1 MIDDMEKK
9 VFTYLCLIAACLC
22 CTTGC
27 VPEDEFIHDGM
38 RVNLGAR
45 VTSSAL
51 SRAEADLEV
60 DYDYDEELN
69 VSMIRW
75 DENSGDDVYGK
86 EELPAT
92 MGTPSTDG
100 NWLREIK
107 FNTTQFYKSKDG
119 DLGFAGWYPQS
130 GNANWEK
137 TDGRV
142 IDSNN
147 TMTYNIDGTTDVMV
161 SDFSRG
167 NFQTGLPHL
176 TFSHALCMYKIYAYA
191 VDQDCVKEWGQLTQV
206 TLSNLHQKLK
216 VQLPATFTAETWKPE
231 FSFST
236 PDGKSFQ
243 EKTLMSDNGNE
254 PLPIG
259 TSNAVYVGQLIH
271 GAPAG
276 GGKLT
281 DNVLYITAH
290 TSNNPEGVKVAV
302 VRDFTPGRTYNIY
315 LKFSLKGIINAE
327 VSATDWEYDKDS
339 DYEITQ
345 DYGLL
350 TDLSRYGTANCYIVS
365 SANRG
370 YCFDATVKGNG
381 VNTLTKRDGTTVV
394 LPDRDTR
401 LDIDTVAILRS
412 DAMMK
417 MENGKMVYIDD
428 AKERVST
435 PIIELLSNKLT
446 DGKIVFEVPG
456 NKDNK
461 DDYSLIYRG
470 NVKIAGYKNGEI
482 VWSWHIWVTDKPQNQ
497 GYSNGYVALDRNLG
511 AVTTDYKTFKPARSH
526 WSGLYYQWGRKD
538 PIFRPTVDDNQEWNE
553 VWKREVVEYPVSVA
567 DAHKRPTAYYYDA
580 LGASNNWTTDTENN
594 DYFWGYISMRDD
606 VKKTLYDPCPPGY
619 RVPGNALWENYISD
633 MTVSEVNSNAGDF
646 AGYIFNMYEG
656 MMSIYYPGSVCLA
669 DGKLQY
675 SDYIFASEIE
685 DFTYMHSA
693 TPYDP
698 DIYGQG
704 DNPDYQGLAYHFRY
718 NKDKIG
724 TDYSSVMVADPTKYH
739 VKRSAAYPVRCV
751 FESSAPTVTNLSDV
765 QTANSYVVSK
775 SGFYRFR
782 ATTRGNGVTGLNIVS
797 GNSSFYR
804 AFDAGMGA
812 GISGIDKVDVL
823 WWQGDLSEGSDYR
836 TFANGNPSSEQVESK
851 CPIVVLDNGKLDD
864 GFASF
869 YVTVNENTYG
879 NVGLAAYDANGKILW
894 SWHIWI
900 LPEVKVKYLGDYTVM
915 DRNLGAT
922 YAPEDDN
929 SFDSKNLYANF
940 GLYYQWGRKDP
951 FFPPNGTDNTDSGTY
966 FWFKKERG
974 EWKRMNSN
982 IVNVKST
989 IPQSVENPLTFYS
1002 SDDNYWQTTYT
1013 STQGEANDFW
1023 GYVGSSEKKGDSF
1036 AKTMY
1041 DPCPPG
1047 YRVMQHDVF
1056 ESAGI
1061 CGSNDE
1067 TTYTINGRDYNDNG
1081 VYFYNEMSANGT
1093 ISAGGVWFPNSRGVG
1108 SDGKFLGTTKEQS
1121 WGYDVY
1127 EHSISTA
1134 TPYAD
1139 VGSDILR
1146 TRDIRWFQNRKWKWN
1161 WGYSY
1166 FYQIQQ
1172 NQSNEM
1178 SNARVVRCQME

>member
-1 MIDDMEKK
+1 MEKK
-9 VFTYLCLIAACLC
+9 VFTYLCLIAVCLC
-22 CTTGC
+22 GSTGC
-27 VPEDEFIHDGM
+27 VPEDEFLHDGM

-45 VTSSAL
+45 ITSSAL

-60 DYDYDEELN
+60 DYDYGENLP
-69 VSMIRW
+69 VTMIRW
-75 DENSGDDVYGK
+75 DEGKGDNVYGST
-86 EELPAT
+86 ELSAT

-100 NWLREIK
+100 TWLREIE
-107 FNTTQFYKSKDG
+107 FTPTQFYNNKEG
-119 DLGFAGWYPQS
+119 GLGFAGWYPQS
-130 GNANWEK
+130 GWEK
-137 TDGRV
+137 TTDGKL
-142 IDSNN
+142 IHSDN
-147 TMTYNIDGTTDVMV
+147 TMIYDIDGTTDVMV

-191 VDQDCVKEWGQLTQV
+191 VDQDCVKEWGELTQV

-231 FSFST
+231 FSFYT
-236 PDGKSFQ
+236 EGDNFK

-276 GGKLT
+276 GGELT
-281 DNVLYITAH
+281 DNVLYITAQ
-290 TSNNPEGVKVAV
+290 TSNNTEGVKVAEVAV

-538 PIFRPTVDDNQEWNE
+538 PIFRPTVDDNTEWNE
-553 VWKREVVEYPVSVA
+553 VWKPEIVNRPVSVA
-567 DAHKRPTAYYYDA
+567 EAHKKPTAYYYDA
-580 LGASNNWTTDTENN
+580 SGASNNWTTDTENN

-633 MTVSEVNSNAGDF
+633 MTAERVNNSGGEF
-646 AGYIFNMYEG
+646 AGYNFNIYG
-656 MMSIYYPGSVCLA
+656 MMDIYYPGAVCLA
-669 DGKLQY
+669 DGKLQHN
-675 SDYIFASEIE
+675 DENNENVDFKE
-685 DFTYMHSA
+685 FTYMYSA

-704 DNPDYQGLAYHFRY
+704 GNSDYQGLAYHFRY
-718 NKDKIG
+718 NEDKIG

-823 WWQGDLSEGSDYR
+823 WWQGDLSDGSDYR

-900 LPEVKVKYLGDYTVM
+900 QPEVKVKYLGDYTVM

-922 YAPEDDN
+922 YAPEDDS
-929 SFDSKNLYANF
+929 SFKSENLYANL

-951 FFPPNGTDNTDSGTY
+951 FFPPNSDFSGTNTDY
-966 FWFKKERG
+966 WFKKDRNGTWER
-974 EWKRMNSN
+974 KSNN
-982 IVNVKST
+982 IVTGRST

-1002 SDDNYWQTTYT
+1002 SGNTYWQTTYM
-1013 STQGEANDFW
+1013 SAQGEANDFW
-1023 GYVGSSEKKGDSF
+1023 GYVGSAGTKGDSF

-1056 ESAGI
+1056 ESAEI
-1061 CGSNDE
+1061 CNSNDQG
-1067 TTYTINGRDYNDNG
+1067 TFTISGRTYNSNG
-1081 VYFYNEMSANGT
+1081 VYFIDGMSAKGT
-1093 ISAGGVWFPNSRGVG
+1093 ISAGGLWFPNSRAINSAG
-1108 SDGKFLGTTKEQS
+1108 SFTNDGNHR
-1121 WGYDVY
+1121 V
-1127 EHSISTA
+1127 STA
-1134 TPYAD
+1134 TPFSS
-1139 VGSDILR
+1139 GNNLN
-1146 TRDIRWFQNRKWKWN
+1146 TREIRWWSEGNRNK
-1161 WGYSY
+1161 YY
-1166 FYQIQQ
+1166 RIQQ
-1172 NQSNEM
+1172 NEDNNWM
-1178 SNARVVRCQME
+1178 VDARVVRCQME

>member
-1 MIDDMEKK
+1 MKKK
-9 VFTYLCLIAACLC
+9 VFTYLCLIAVCLC
-22 CTTGC
+22 GSTGC
-27 VPEDEFIHDGM
+27 VPEDEFLHDGM

-45 VTSSAL
+45 ITSSAL

-60 DYDYDEELN
+60 DYDYGENLP
-69 VSMIRW
+69 VTMIRW
-75 DENSGDDVYGK
+75 DEGEGDNVYGST
-86 EELPAT
+86 ELSAT

-100 NWLREIK
+100 TWLREIE
-107 FNTTQFYKSKDG
+107 FTSTQFYNNKIG
-119 DLGFAGWYPQS
+119 DLGFAGWYPRS
-130 GNANWEK
+130 DNVNWEK
-137 TDGRV
+137 TGGKV
-142 IDSNN
+142 IHSDN
-147 TMTYNIDGTTDVMV
+147 TMIYDIDGTTDVMV

-191 VDQDCVKEWGQLTQV
+191 VDEDCVKEWGQLTQV

-276 GGKLT
+276 GGELT
-281 DNVLYITAH
+281 DNVLYITAK
-290 TSNNPEGVKVAV
+290 TSNNPEEVKVAV

-327 VSATDWEYDKDS
+327 VSATDWVYDKDS

-350 TDLSRYGTANCYIVS
+350 TDLSRYGTSNCYIVS

-417 MENGKMVYIDD
+417 MENGKMVYIDK
-428 AKERVST
+428 AEERVST

-446 DGKIVFEVPG
+446 DGKIVFKVPG

-511 AVTTDYKTFKPARSH
+511 AVTTDYSNFKAARSH

-669 DGKLQY
+669 DGKLQD
-675 SDYIFASEIE
+675 SDDIYASEIE
-685 DFTYMHSA
+685 YFTYMHSA

-704 DNPDYQGLAYHFRY
+704 NEAKYQGLAYHFRY

-823 WWQGDLSEGSDYR
+823 WWQGDLSDGSDYR
-836 TFANGNPSSEQVESK
+836 TFANENPSSVDIESK
-851 CPIVVLDNGKLDD
+851 CPVVMLDNGKLDD

-900 LPEVKVKYLGDYTVM
+900 QPEVKVKYLGDYTVM

-929 SFDSKNLYANF
+929 SFKPENLYANL

-1067 TTYTINGRDYNDNG
+1067 TTYTINGRDYNDYG
-1081 VYFYNEMSANGT
+1081 VYFYNGMSANGT

-1121 WGYDVY
+1121 WIYYVY

-1146 TRDIRWFQNRKWKWN
+1146 TRDIRWFQNRKYN
-1161 WGYSY
+1161 WSGYYSY

>member
-1 MIDDMEKK
+1 MKKK
-9 VFTYLCLIAACLC
+9 VFTYLCLIAVCLC
-22 CTTGC
+22 GSTGC
-27 VPEDEFIHDGM
+27 VPEDEFLHDGM
-38 RVNLGAR
+38 RVNLGAKI
-45 VTSSAL
+45 TSSAL

-60 DYDYDEELN
+60 DYDYGENLP
-69 VSMIRW
+69 VTMIRW
-75 DENSGDDVYGK
+75 DEGNGDNVYGST
-86 EELPAT
+86 ELSAT

-100 NWLREIK
+100 TWLREIE
-107 FNTTQFYKSKDG
+107 FTPTQFYNNKVG

-130 GNANWEK
+130 DNANWEK
-137 TDGRV
+137 TGGRV

-167 NFQTGLPHL
+167 SFQTGLPHL

-231 FSFST
+231 FSFYT
-236 PDGKSFQ
+236 EGDNFK

-271 GAPAG
+271 GAPADG
-276 GGKLT
+276 GELT
-281 DNVLYITAH
+281 ENVLYITAQ

-428 AKERVST
+428 ATERVST

-538 PIFRPTVDDNQEWNE
+538 PIFRPTVDDNTEWNNVWEPE
-553 VWKREVVEYPVSVA
+553 VIKNPVSVA

-580 LGASNNWTTDTENN
+580 SGVSNNWTTDTENN

-633 MTVSEVNSNAGDF
+633 MTAERVKNSGGEF
-646 AGYIFNMYEG
+646 AGYNFNIYG
-656 MMSIYYPGSVCLA
+656 MMDIYYPGVVCLA
-669 DGKLQY
+669 DGKLQHN
-675 SDYIFASEIE
+675 DENNENE
-685 DFTYMHSA
+685 DIKEFTYMYSA

-704 DNPDYQGLAYHFRY
+704 GNSNYQGLAYHFRY

-823 WWQGDLSEGSDYR
+823 WWQGDLSDGSDYR
-836 TFANGNPSSEQVESK
+836 TFANENPSSEQVESK

-900 LPEVKVKYLGDYTVM
+900 QPEVKVKRLGDYTVM

-922 YAPEDDN
+922 YAPEDDS
-929 SFDSKNLYANF
+929 SFKFENLYANL

-951 FFPPNGTDNTDSGTY
+951 FFPPNSSFSGTNTDY
-966 FWFKKERG
+966 WFKKDRNGTWER
-974 EWKRMNSN
+974 KSNN
-982 IVNVKST
+982 IVTSKGT
-989 IPQSVENPLTFYS
+989 IPQSVENPTNFFDS
-1002 SDDNYWQTTYT
+1002 GNNTYWQTTYNSPT
-1013 STQGEANDFW
+1013 GEANDFW
-1023 GYVGSSEKKGDSF
+1023 GYVGSAGTKGDSF

-1056 ESAGI
+1056 QSAYICECNNPKVTDKDKYEYKLSNCSNYWGI
-1061 CGSNDE
+1061 YFNDKVYSN
-1067 TTYTINGRDYNDNG
+1067 YKNRR
-1081 VYFYNEMSANGT
+1081 
-1093 ISAGGVWFPNSRGVG
+1093 ISAGGVWFPNASAIKSNGEFDKDGPSR
-1108 SDGKFLGTTKEQS
+1108 L
-1121 WGYDVY
+1121 
-1127 EHSISTA
+1127 STS
-1134 TPYAD
+1134 TPYYSGTDLSAREMRWW
-1139 VGSDILR
+1139 GFSSD
-1146 TRDIRWFQNRKWKWN
+1146 
-1161 WGYSY
+1161 SY
-1166 FYQIQQ
+1166 TIQP
-1172 NQSNEM
+1172 NNTSWM
-1178 SNARVVRCQME
+1178 GDAMVVRCQME

>member
-1 MIDDMEKK
+1 MEKK
-9 VFTYLCLIAACLC
+9 VFTYLCLIAAYLC

-38 RVNLGAR
+38 RVNLGAKI
-45 VTSSAL
+45 TSSAL

-75 DENSGDDVYGK
+75 DENSSDNVYGK

-92 MGTPSTDG
+92 MGMPSTDG

-130 GNANWEK
+130 DNANWEK
-137 TDGRV
+137 TDGKV
-142 IDSNN
+142 ISSSS
-147 TMTYNIDGTTDVMV
+147 TMTYKIDGKTDVMV

-167 NFQTGLPHL
+167 NFYTGLPHL

-191 VDQDCVKEWGQLTQV
+191 VDDDCVKEWDKLTQV
-206 TLSNLHQKLK
+206 TLSNLHSKLK
-216 VQLPATFTAETWKPE
+216 VQLPATFTAKTWKPE
-231 FSFST
+231 FSFFT
-236 PDGKSFQ
+236 PDGESKK
-243 EKTLMSDNGNE
+243 EETL
-254 PLPIG
+254 LPDESQVDLEIG
-259 TSNAVYVGQLIH
+259 TSKAVYVGQLIH
-271 GAPAG
+271 GAPADG
-276 GGKLT
+276 GSL
-281 DNVLYITAH
+281 DENVLYITA
-290 TSNNPEGVKVAV
+290 TTTKNSEGVKVAV

-327 VSATDWEYDKDS
+327 VSATDWEYNKDS
-339 DYEITQ
+339 NYEITQ

-401 LDIDTVAILRS
+401 LDIDSVAILRS

-417 MENGKMVYIDD
+417 MDGNGRMVYIDD
-428 AKERVST
+428 ATERVST

-446 DGKIVFEVPG
+446 DGKVVFRVPG
-456 NKDNK
+456 NEDNQ

-470 NVKIAGYKNGEI
+470 NVKIAGYNKNGEI

-511 AVTTDYKTFKPARSH
+511 AVTKDYANFKPARSH

-538 PIFRPTVDDNQEWNE
+538 PIFRPTVDNNTEWNE
-553 VWKREVVEYPVSVA
+553 VWKSEVVESPVSVA
-567 DAHKRPTAYYYDA
+567 EAHKRPTAYYYDKN
-580 LGASNNWTTDTENN
+580 GTSNNWTTDTENN

-619 RVPGNALWENYISD
+619 RVPGNALWENYVSD
-633 MTVSEVNSNAGDF
+633 MTITKALTSSTPSSF
-646 AGYIFNMYEG
+646 AGYKFNLYG
-656 MMSIYYPGSVCLA
+656 MMEIYYPGAVCLA
-669 DGKLQY
+669 EGALQHN
-675 SDYIFASEIE
+675 DENNANDDIE
-685 DFTYMHSA
+685 EFTYLYSA

-698 DIYGQG
+698 DIYGQVG
-704 DNPDYQGLAYHFRY
+704 NRYQGLAYHFRY
-718 NKDKIG
+718 GEGFG
-724 TDYSSVMVADPTKYH
+724 TNYSAVLVADPDKYH

-797 GNSSFYR
+797 GSNSFYR
-804 AFDAGMGA
+804 AFDAGLGA

-823 WWQGDLSEGSDYR
+823 WWQGDLSNGSDYR
-836 TFANGNPSSEQVESK
+836 IFANRNPSSEQIESE
-851 CPIVVLDNGKLDD
+851 CPVVMLDNGKLDD

-869 YVTVNENTYG
+869 YVTVNEKTYG

-900 LPEVKVKYLGDYTVM
+900 QPEVKVKRLGDYTVM

-922 YAPEDDN
+922 YAPENDY
-929 SFDSKNLYANF
+929 SFKAENLYANL

-951 FFPPNGTDNTDSGTY
+951 FFPPNSNFDGTNTDY
-966 FWFKKERG
+966 WFKKDRNGTWER
-974 EWKRMNSN
+974 KSNN
-982 IVNVKST
+982 IVTSKGT
-989 IPQSVENPLTFYS
+989 IPQSVENPLTFYK
-1002 SDDNYWQTTYT
+1002 SDNTYWQTTYNS
-1013 STQGEANDFW
+1013 STGEANDLW
-1023 GYVGSSEKKGDSF
+1023 GYVGSSGRPGTSF

-1056 ESAGI
+1056 YSAGI
-1061 CGSNDE
+1061 CEFEENNQ
-1067 TTYTINGRDYNDNG
+1067 YRIYGRSYNKSG
-1081 VYFYNEMSANGT
+1081 IYFIDGMSAKGT
-1093 ISAGGVWFPNSRGVG
+1093 ISADGVWFPNANAIG
-1108 SDGKFLGTTKEQS
+1108 SSGNFTNDGNHRL
-1121 WGYDVY
+1121 
-1127 EHSISTA
+1127 STA
-1134 TPYAD
+1134 TPWSSGND
-1139 VGSDILR
+1139 LNVR
-1146 TRDIRWFQNRKWKWN
+1146 EMRW
-1161 WGYSY
+1161 WGNNNYY
-1166 FYQIQQ
+1166 TIQQ
-1172 NQSNEM
+1172 NYSSWM
-1178 SNARVVRCQME
+1178 AAARVVRCQME

>member
-1 MIDDMEKK
+1 MEKK
-9 VFTYLCLIAACLC
+9 VFTYLCLIAAYLC

-38 RVNLGAR
+38 RVNLGAKI
-45 VTSSAL
+45 TSSAL

-60 DYDYDEELN
+60 DYDYDEKLN

-75 DENSGDDVYGK
+75 DENSGDNVYGK

-119 DLGFAGWYPQS
+119 DLGFAGWYPRS
-130 GNANWEK
+130 DNANWEK
-137 TDGRV
+137 TDGKV
-142 IDSNN
+142 ISSSS
-147 TMTYNIDGTTDVMV
+147 TMTYNIDGKTDVMV

-191 VDQDCVKEWGQLTQV
+191 VDDNCVKEWDKLTQV
-206 TLSNLHQKLK
+206 TLSNLHSKLK
-216 VQLPATFTAETWKPE
+216 VQLPSTFTAETWKPE
-231 FSFST
+231 FSFFT
-236 PDGKSFQ
+236 PDGESKKE
-243 EKTLMSDNGNE
+243 EKL
-254 PLPIG
+254 LPDGSQVDLEIG
-259 TSNAVYVGQLIH
+259 TSKAVYVGQLIH
-271 GAPAG
+271 GAPADG
-276 GGKLT
+276 GSL
-281 DNVLYITAH
+281 DENVLYITA
-290 TSNNPEGVKVAV
+290 TTTKNSEGVKVAV

-327 VSATDWEYDKDS
+327 VSATDWEYNKDS
-339 DYEITQ
+339 NYEITQ

-417 MENGKMVYIDD
+417 MGENGKMGYIDD
-428 AKERVST
+428 ATERVST
-435 PIIELLSNKLT
+435 PIIKLLSNKLT

-456 NKDNK
+456 NKNNK
-461 DDYSLIYRG
+461 EDYSLIYRG
-470 NVKIAGYKNGEI
+470 NVKIGGYKNGEI

-511 AVTTDYKTFKPARSH
+511 AVTTDYSNFKAARSH

-538 PIFRPTVDDNQEWNE
+538 PIFRPTVDDNPEWNQ
-553 VWKREVVEYPVSVA
+553 VWKREVVEHPVSVA
-567 DAHKRPTAYYYDA
+567 EAHSSPIAYYYDKN
-580 LGASNNWTTDTENN
+580 GNSNNWTTDTENN

-633 MTVSEVNSNAGDF
+633 MTVTEALTSSTPRSF
-646 AGYIFNMYEG
+646 AGYKFNIYG
-656 MMSIYYPGSVCLA
+656 MMDIYYPGAVCLA
-669 DGKLQY
+669 DGKLQN
-675 SDYIFASEIE
+675 SDDREASEIE
-685 DFTYMHSA
+685 NFTYMYSA

-704 DNPDYQGLAYHFRY
+704 DTKYQGLAYHFRY

-765 QTANSYVVSK
+765 QTANSYIVSK

-797 GNSSFYR
+797 GTSSFYR

-823 WWQGDLSEGSDYR
+823 WWQGDLSNGSDYR
-836 TFANGNPSSEQVESK
+836 TFANGNPSSEQIESE
-851 CPIVVLDNGKLDD
+851 CPVVMLDNGKLDD

-869 YVTVNENTYG
+869 YVTVNEKTYG

-900 LPEVKVKYLGDYTVM
+900 QPEVKVKRLGDYTVM

-922 YAPEDDN
+922 YAPENDY
-929 SFDSKNLYANF
+929 SFKAENLYANLGF
-940 GLYYQWGRKDP
+940 YYQWGRKDP
-951 FFPPNGTDNTDSGTY
+951 FFPPNSSFSGTNTDY
-966 FWFKKERG
+966 WFKKDRNGTWER
-974 EWKRMNSN
+974 MSN
-982 IVNVKST
+982 NTVTSKGS

-1002 SDDNYWQTTYT
+1002 SGNTYWQTTYNS
-1013 STQGEANDFW
+1013 STGEANDFW
-1023 GYVGSSEKKGDSF
+1023 GYVGSAGTKGDSF

-1056 ESAGI
+1056 ESAKI
-1061 CGSNDE
+1061 CNSNDQG
-1067 TTYTINGRDYNDNG
+1067 TFTISGRTYNSNG
-1081 VYFYNEMSANGT
+1081 VYFIDGMSAKGT
-1093 ISAGGVWFPNSRGVG
+1093 ISAGGLWFPNSRAINSAG
-1108 SDGKFLGTTKEQS
+1108 SFTNDGNHR
-1121 WGYDVY
+1121 V
-1127 EHSISTA
+1127 STA
-1134 TPYAD
+1134 TPFSSGND
-1139 VGSDILR
+1139 LN
-1146 TRDIRWFQNRKWKWN
+1146 TREIRWWSEGNRNK
-1161 WGYSY
+1161 YY
-1166 FYQIQQ
+1166 RIQQ
-1172 NQSNEM
+1172 NQDNNWM
-1178 SNARVVRCQME
+1178 VDGRVVRCQME